1 MIRKNSAVAARL
13 QGLRHDIETV
23 ARASGR
29 DPQDIRLLAVSK
41 TFAADVIEE
50 AWQAGQRLFGE
61 NRVQEAEA
69 KIPQVRLAGI
79 EWHLIGHLQS
89 NKARRALE
97 LFNVIQSVDSE
108 KLARQLGRY
117 AQERQTVLPVFID
130 VNIGQEPQKHGI
142 LPDQAHQLSGLVDG
156 LPGLRLVGLMALP
169 PFHEEAE
176 KSRPYFRRLRDLL
189 DSLNRRRPGSPLA
202 ELSMGMSHDYRV
214 AIEEGATLLRIGT
227 AIFGPR
233 AE

>member
-13 QGLRHDIETV
+13 QDLRRDIETV

-69 KIPQVRLAGI
+69 KIPQVKLAGI

-108 KLARQLGRY
+108 KLARKLGRY